1 MSSVNGVNQTQT
13 TTTTT
18 QKSSELGKEDF
29 LKLLVTQMKNQDPLD
44 PVKNE
49 DFIAQLAQFNS
60 LEQMINLNK
69 NFEQL
74 NTLQTLTQS
83 ASLIGKAV
91 AWNDEDGKTQL
102 GVVSA
107 IEMQDGVPMLVV
119 DDMMIDI
126 SKILAISN
134 AVV

>member
-18 QKSSELGKEDF
+18 QQTSALGKEDF

-91 AWNDEDGKTQL
+91 AWNDADGKTQL